1 VKQHLFQLHLLKSLF
16 KKRPRDPTEEEM
28 INHSVGAEEV
38 PDQTLIMMVVVTDPG
53 LIRELI
59 ANLFIRDVKM
69 RPRLGTKR
77 EVMKRNLSR
86 GKSRTKIHGFTSST
100 IRKDPSMRD
109 SQLLL
114 RLKCPL

>member
-1 VKQHLFQLHLLKSLF
+1 MKQHLLQLHLLKTPS
-16 KKRPRDPTEEEM
+16 KKRPRDPAEEEM
-28 INHSVGAEEV
+28 INHSEEAEEV
-38 PDQTLIMMVVVTDPG
+38 PDHTLIMKVATDPG
-53 LIRELI
+53 LIKEVI
-59 ANLFIRDVKM
+59 ENLFIRDVKM
-69 RPRLGTKR
+69 RPLLETKK

-86 GKSRTKIHGFTSST
+86 GKSRTKIHGFISST